1 MTNLFT
7 ELSRRN
13 VFRVGVAYIIAAW
26 VAAQVADLVLEA
38 IGAPP
43 WVMQS
48 LLLLLS
54 LGFVAAVIIA
64 WAYELTPDGI
74 KREKDVVRDDSI
86 THHTAKRLNIITIG
100 LVLAALALFLGDRF
114 FWDHSRPEIA
124 APVADNTAT
133 GSEPPLASTDQ
144 GSVDVSAPG
153 AAAENSIAVLPFVNM
168 SSDKEQEYFADGISE
183 EILNALVKADGL
195 QVSGRTSSFSF
206 KGKDAN
212 IQEIGRVL
220 NVAHVLEGSVRKQ
233 ANQVR
238 ITAQLIKADDGFHM
252 WSETYDRSL
261 ENIFDVQDDISR
273 HVTKELLKLLKL
285 DDQDRLANVMTAN
298 MDAYDLF
305 LRGRAYIGKRINDNI
320 PTGMA
325 LLRQAVSLDP
335 EFAEAWAA
343 LAEAE
348 VASPGYIVVD
358 PAEAHERAREYA
370 ETAIRL
376 NPTLAL
382 PYAALGLI
390 EKAAGSPLEA
400 REALMQAYEMEPNN
414 VLVLRWLGTIL
425 QALGYFDKS
434 LALFERASELDP
446 MSRTDAWNNA
456 AVRFSLG
463 DLDEAERLFEKTG
476 RLQNEIVGFAVG
488 DIRFVRGDVAG
499 AVEHALRFY
508 DEQVAKY
515 GVDDIFSRSEAEVYA
530 RGLYS
535 GVESDRRA
543 AVQLDQRLSTESS
556 DYWYWRVYEHIK
568 LGNIERAFE
577 ILEKRPELF
586 SGFASDFMWYPVPRS
601 IEFRQH
607 PDFPALLERHNFRE
621 AWQAL
626 GWPDLCQPNPG
637 TDGSDGQFSC
647 N

>member
-1 MTNLFT
+1 MTSLFT
-7 ELSRRN
+7 ELRRRN
-13 VFRVGVAYIIAAW
+13 VFRVGVAYVVAAW
-26 VAAQVADLVLEA
+26 VVAQVADLVLEN

-48 LLLLLS
+48 LLLVMS
-54 LGFVAAVIIA
+54 IGFVAALIIA
-64 WAYELTPDGI
+64 WAYELTPEGI

-86 THHTAKRLNIITIG
+86 THHTAKKLNIITIG
-100 LVLAALALFLGDRF
+100 LVLVAIGLLLGDRF
-114 FWDHSRPEIA
+114 FWTHSSPEPAI
-124 APVADNTAT
+124 PVADNVAVGSQPATTTQESTANT
-133 GSEPPLASTDQ
+133 
-144 GSVDVSAPG
+144 APD

-183 EILNALVKADGL
+183 EILNALVKAEGL

-212 IQEIGRVL
+212 IQEIGRAL

-273 HVTKELLKLLKL
+273 HVTKELLKLLSL
-285 DDQDRLANVMTAN
+285 DDQSRLADAMTAN
-298 MDAYDLF
+298 MEAYDLF
-305 LRGRAYIGKRINDNI
+305 LRGRAYIGKRIHDNI

-325 LLRQAVSLDP
+325 LLHQAVSLDP

-358 PAEAHERAREYA
+358 HAEANERARQYA
-370 ETAIRL
+370 QTAIDL
-376 NPTLAL
+376 SPTLAL

-390 EKAAGSPLEA
+390 EKAEGKPLEA
-400 REALMQAYEMEPNN
+400 RQALMQAYEMEPNN
-414 VLVLRWLGTIL
+414 VLMLRWLGTVN
-425 QALGYFDKS
+425 QALGYFDKA
-434 LALFERASELDP
+434 LALFEKASELDP
-446 MSRTDAWNNA
+446 MSRTDAFNNA

-476 RLQNEIVGFAVG
+476 RLQNEIAGFLVG
-488 DIRFVRGDVAG
+488 DTRFVRGDVSG
-499 AVEHALRFY
+499 AVDHALRFY
-508 DEQVAKY
+508 DEQVARF
-515 GVDDIFSRSEAEVYA
+515 GVDEIFSRSDAELFA
-530 RGLYS
+530 RGNYS

-543 AVQLDQRLSTESS
+543 AVQLDQRLSAGGN
-556 DYWYWRVYEHIK
+556 DHFPWRVYQHIK

-577 ILEKRPELF
+577 ILEKHPDLF
-586 SGFASDFMWYPVPRS
+586 SGFASDFMWYPLPRS

-607 PDFPALLERHNFRE
+607 PDFPALLERHNFVG
-621 AWQAL
+621 AWQEI
-626 GWPDLCQPNPG
+626 GWPDLCQPDPG
-637 TDGSDGQFSC
+637 TDGSNGQFRC

>member
-1 MTNLFT
+1 MTKLFT

-48 LLLLLS
+48 LLLLMS

-100 LVLAALALFLGDRF
+100 LVLAAVALFLGDRF
-114 FWDHSRPEIA
+114 FWDHSRPEVA
-124 APVADNTAT
+124 APVAGNTAS
-133 GSEPPLASTDQ
+133 GSEPPSASTVQ
-144 GSVDVSAPG
+144 GSADVSARS

-212 IQEIGRVL
+212 IQEIGRAL

-233 ANQVR
+233 ASQVR

-273 HVTKELLKLLKL
+273 HVTKELLKLLQL
-285 DDQDRLANVMTAN
+285 DDQDRLANAMTAN
-298 MDAYDLF
+298 MEAYDLF
-305 LRGRAYIGKRINDNI
+305 LRGRGYIGKRINDNI

-348 VASPGYIVVD
+348 VASSGYIVVD

-370 ETAIRL
+370 ETAINL

-390 EKAAGSPLEA
+390 EKAEGKPLEA

-414 VLVLRWLGTIL
+414 VLVLRWLGTIN

-476 RLQNEIVGFAVG
+476 RLQNEIVGFLVG
-488 DIRFVRGDVAG
+488 DIRFVRGDVSG
-499 AVEHALRFY
+499 AVDHALRFY
-508 DEQVAKY
+508 DEQVARF

-577 ILEKRPELF
+577 ILEESPDLF

-626 GWPDLCQPNPG
+626 GWPDLCQPNSG